1 MSANKRV
8 ADWTSARAKWA
19 HLTVILLVPTF
30 MALGWWQLN
39 RALSGNTL
47 SWAYTFEWPIFAGYA
62 IFLWWHIVHDDP
74 TIYEPKNFEPEENQT
89 PNKPSEDSDQDEEMD
104 PELVAYNEYLA
115 ELAVNGR
122 EKRW

>member
-1 MSANKRV
+1 MV
-8 ADWTSARAKWA
+8 
-19 HLTVILLVPTF
+19 LLVPTF
-30 MALGWWQLN
+30 LALGWWQLN

-62 IFLWWHIVHDDP
+62 IFLWWHIIHDDP
-74 TIYEPKNFEPEENQT
+74 TIYEPKQLESG
-89 PNKPSEDSDQDEEMD
+89 NKKTQSEFVADSDQDEEID

-115 ELAVNGR
+115 ELAANGR